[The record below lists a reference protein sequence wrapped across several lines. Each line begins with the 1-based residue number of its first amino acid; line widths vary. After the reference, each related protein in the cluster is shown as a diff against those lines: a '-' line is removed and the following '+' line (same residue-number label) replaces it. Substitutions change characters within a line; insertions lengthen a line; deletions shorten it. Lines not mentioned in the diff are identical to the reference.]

1 MAKKQNISAFEQ
13 IKRAL
18 NILDGRRTGSRNQKT
33 IGQNKSA
40 LTFVSGSSIET
51 HEKQEFF
58 EKEISNPSTSEI
70 LEQLQMG
77 ECTLF
82 FYKVTD
88 GSFRRMR
95 CTLQKEQPVPSK
107 YNREGIM
114 VVWDLDAAQWRSFY
128 PNRVFKLIRNEK
140 TNAQ

>member
-18 NILDGRRTGSRNQKT
+18 NIVDKKRSGLRNEKN
-33 IGQNKSA
+33 INQNKSF
-40 LTFVSGSSIET
+40 LTFVTNSSAEI

-58 EKEISNPSTSEI
+58 EKEISNPSI
-70 LEQLQMG
+70 NQIMEQLQRG

-82 FYKVTD
+82 FYKISD
-88 GSFRRMR
+88 GAFRRMR

-107 YNREGIM
+107 YNREGIV

-140 TNAQ
+140 TDAQ